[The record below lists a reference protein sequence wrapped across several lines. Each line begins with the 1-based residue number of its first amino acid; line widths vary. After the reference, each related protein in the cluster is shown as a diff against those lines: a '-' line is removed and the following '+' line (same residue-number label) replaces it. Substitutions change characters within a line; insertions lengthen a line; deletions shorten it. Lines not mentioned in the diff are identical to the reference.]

1 MEMIRRVLITIV
13 VLLSGSST
21 LFAQKKCFQRNAQI
35 RAAQYAE
42 GEDSARGR
50 VLFSGHFPEEKATA
64 GADCRRDTLVQPSTD
79 SVIKNNLFQ
88 RIYRYFQQSNEV
100 RNDKKF
106 DFSIIGGPHFSKDTK
121 LGLGIVAS
129 GLYRLDRTDTT
140 LSPSNISLYG
150 DITTTGFYLL
160 GIDGNTI
167 FPRDLYRLDVNMYF
181 FSFLSQ
187 YWGIGYE
194 NGKRNDGYT
203 KYKRKEMQI
212 KLDFYRK
219 IAPNTFVGITGMYR
233 HVNGKD
239 FKDISFLEGERNKI
253 SSLGGGVILTY
264 DSRDFIPNPYKGTF
278 AKIEQTFF
286 SKFLGNGYSFQRTDL
301 QFRHY
306 DRLWKGAVLAYD
318 LNGTFNSGNIPWSM
332 VALLGGPYRMRG
344 YYEGQYRDNNLIVA
358 QIELRQKVYKRHGV
372 VAWVGAGNVFPKFN
386 KFRWKETLPS
396 YGLGYRWEFK
406 NRVNIR
412 LDYGIGKGQSSFYF
426 NINEAF

>member
-1 MEMIRRVLITIV
+1 MIKRVLLTTI
-13 VLLSGSST
+13 VLLSGSI
-21 LFAQKKCFQRNAQI
+21 LFAQNKRYKRHAPI
-35 RAAQYAE
+35 RRAAQHAE
-42 GEDSARGR
+42 
-50 VLFSGHFPEEKATA
+50 EELYGGTSLSVGYLPKDKSIAET
-64 GADCRRDTLVQPSTD
+64 DCRQDTAVQSPTD

-106 DFSIIGGPHFSKDTK
+106 DFSIIGGPHFSKDTR

-129 GLYRLDRTDTT
+129 GLYRLDRTDMS

-150 DITTTGFYLL
+150 DITTTGYYLL

-167 FPRDLYRLDVNMYF
+167 LPRDLYRLDVNMYF

-219 IAPNTFVGITGMYR
+219 IAPNTFIGITGMYR

-239 FKDISFLEGERNKI
+239 FKDIRFLEGERNKI

-264 DSRDFIPNPYKGTF
+264 DSRDFIPNPYKGTY

-286 SKFLGNGYSFQRTDL
+286 PKFLGNGYSFQRTDL
-301 QFRHY
+301 QIRHY
-306 DRLWKGAVLAYD
+306 DQLWKGAVLAYD
-318 LNGTFNSGNIPWSM
+318 LNGTFNSENTPWSM

-344 YYEGQYRDNNLIVA
+344 YYEGQYRDNNLIEA
-358 QIELRQKVYKRHGV
+358 QIELRQKIYKRHGV
-372 VAWVGAGNVFPKFN
+372 VVWVGAGNVFPKFN

-412 LDYGIGKGQSSFYF
+412 LDYGIGKDQSSFYF

>member
-1 MEMIRRVLITIV
+1 MIKRVLLTTI
-13 VLLSGSST
+13 VLLSGSI
-21 LFAQKKCFQRNAQI
+21 LFAQNKRYKRHAPI
-35 RAAQYAE
+35 RRAAQHAE
-42 GEDSARGR
+42 
-50 VLFSGHFPEEKATA
+50 EELYGGTSLSLGYLPKDKSIAET
-64 GADCRRDTLVQPSTD
+64 DCRQDTAVQSPTD

-106 DFSIIGGPHFSKDTK
+106 DFSIIGGPHFSKDTR

-129 GLYRLDRTDTT
+129 GLYRLDRTDMS

-150 DITTTGFYLL
+150 DITTTGYYLL

-167 FPRDLYRLDVNMYF
+167 LPRDLYRLDVNMYF

-219 IAPNTFVGITGMYR
+219 IAPNTFIGITGMYR

-239 FKDISFLEGERNKI
+239 FKDIRFLEGERNKI

-264 DSRDFIPNPYKGTF
+264 DSRDFIPNPYKGTY

-286 SKFLGNGYSFQRTDL
+286 PKFLGNGYSFQRTDL
-301 QFRHY
+301 QIRHY

-318 LNGTFNSGNIPWSM
+318 LSGTFNYGNIPWSM

-344 YYEGQYRDNNLIVA
+344 YYEGQYRDNNLIEA
-358 QIELRQKVYKRHGV
+358 HIELRQKVYKRHGV
-372 VAWVGAGNVFPKFN
+372 VVWGGAGNVFPKFN
-386 KFRWKETLPS
+386 KLRWKETLPS

>member
-1 MEMIRRVLITIV
+1 MEMIRRVLIATI
-13 VLLSGSST
+13 VLLSGST
-21 LFAQKKCFQRNAQI
+21 LFAPNKYFKRNDQVK
-35 RAAQYAE
+35 AARHSDEKGQYKDVSLAL
-42 GEDSARGR
+42 GDCLEDEIM
-50 VLFSGHFPEEKATA
+50 PEV
-64 GADCRRDTLVQPSTD
+64 DYRLDTLVQSATD
-79 SVIKNNLFQ
+79 SIIKNNLFQ

-100 RNDKKF
+100 RNDKKI

-129 GLYRLDRTDTT
+129 GLYRLDRAGMS

-187 YWGIGYE
+187 YWGIGYG

-203 KYKRKEMQI
+203 EYKRKEIQI
-212 KLDFYRK
+212 KLDFYRE
-219 IAPNTFVGITGMYR
+219 IAPNTFIGVTGMYR

-239 FKDISFLEGERNKI
+239 FKDIRFLEGERNKI
-253 SSLGGGVILTY
+253 SSLGGGFILTY
-264 DSRDFIPNPYKGTF
+264 DSRDFIPNPYKGTY

-286 SKFLGNGYSFQRTDL
+286 PKFLGNCYSFQRTDL
-301 QFRHY
+301 QIRHY
-306 DRLWKGAVLAYD
+306 DELWKGAVLAYD
-318 LNGTFNSGNIPWSM
+318 LNGTFKSGNTPWSM
-332 VALLGGPYRMRG
+332 VAHLG
-344 YYEGQYRDNNLIVA
+344 
-358 QIELRQKVYKRHGV
+358 
-372 VAWVGAGNVFPKFN
+372 
-386 KFRWKETLPS
+386 KETLPS

>member
-1 MEMIRRVLITIV
+1 MEMIRRVLIATI
-13 VLLSGSST
+13 VLLSGST
-21 LFAQKKCFQRNAQI
+21 LFAPNKYFKRNDQVK
-35 RAAQYAE
+35 AARHSDEKGQYKDVSLAL
-42 GEDSARGR
+42 GDCLEDEIM
-50 VLFSGHFPEEKATA
+50 PEV
-64 GADCRRDTLVQPSTD
+64 DYRLDTLVQSATD
-79 SVIKNNLFQ
+79 SIIKNNLFQ

-100 RNDKKF
+100 RNDKKI

-129 GLYRLDRTDTT
+129 GLYRLDRAGMS

-187 YWGIGYE
+187 YWGIGYG

-203 KYKRKEMQI
+203 EYKRKEIQI
-212 KLDFYRK
+212 KLDFYRE
-219 IAPNTFVGITGMYR
+219 IALNTFIGVTGMYR

-239 FKDISFLEGERNKI
+239 FKDIRFLEGERNKI
-253 SSLGGGVILTY
+253 SSLGGGFILTY
-264 DSRDFIPNPYKGTF
+264 DSRDFIPNPYKGTY

-286 SKFLGNGYSFQRTDL
+286 PKFLGNCYSFQRTDL
-301 QFRHY
+301 QIRHY
-306 DRLWKGAVLAYD
+306 DELWKGAVLAYD
-318 LNGTFNSGNIPWSM
+318 LNGTFKSGNTPWSM
-332 VALLGGPYRMRG
+332 VAHLG
-344 YYEGQYRDNNLIVA
+344 
-358 QIELRQKVYKRHGV
+358 
-372 VAWVGAGNVFPKFN
+372 
-386 KFRWKETLPS
+386 KETLPS

>member
-1 MEMIRRVLITIV
+1 MEMIRRVLIATI
-13 VLLSGSST
+13 VLLSGST
-21 LFAQKKCFQRNAQI
+21 LFAPNKYFKRNDQVK
-35 RAAQYAE
+35 AARHSDEKGQYKDVSLAL
-42 GEDSARGR
+42 GDCLEDEIM
-50 VLFSGHFPEEKATA
+50 PEV
-64 GADCRRDTLVQPSTD
+64 DYRLDTLVQSATD
-79 SVIKNNLFQ
+79 SIIKNNLFQ

-100 RNDKKF
+100 RNDKKI

-129 GLYRLDRTDTT
+129 GLYRLDRTGMS

-187 YWGIGYE
+187 YWGIGYG

-203 KYKRKEMQI
+203 KYKRKEIQI
-212 KLDFYRK
+212 KLDFYRE
-219 IAPNTFVGITGMYR
+219 IAPNTFIGVTGMYR

-239 FKDISFLEGERNKI
+239 FKDIRFLEGERNKI
-253 SSLGGGVILTY
+253 SSLGGGLILTY
-264 DSRDFIPNPYKGTF
+264 DSRDFIPNPYKGTY

-286 SKFLGNGYSFQRTDL
+286 PKFLGNCYSFQRTDL
-301 QFRHY
+301 QIRHY
-306 DRLWKGAVLAYD
+306 DELWKGAVLAYD
-318 LNGTFNSGNIPWSM
+318 LNGTFKSGNTPWSM
-332 VALLGGPYRMRG
+332 VAHLG
-344 YYEGQYRDNNLIVA
+344 
-358 QIELRQKVYKRHGV
+358 
-372 VAWVGAGNVFPKFN
+372 
-386 KFRWKETLPS
+386 KETLPS

>member
-1 MEMIRRVLITIV
+1 MEMIRRVLIATI
-13 VLLSGSST
+13 VLLSGST
-21 LFAQKKCFQRNAQI
+21 LFAQNKYLKRNTQVK
-35 RAAQYAE
+35 AARHSDEKEQYKDVSLSLGDCLE
-42 GEDSARGR
+42 
-50 VLFSGHFPEEKATA
+50 VTIMPE
-64 GADCRRDTLVQPSTD
+64 ADYRLDILVQSATD
-79 SVIKNNLFQ
+79 SIIKNNLFH

-129 GLYRLDRTDTT
+129 GLYRLDRTDMS

-203 KYKRKEMQI
+203 KYKRKEIQI

-219 IAPNTFVGITGMYR
+219 IAPNTFIGITGMYR

-239 FKDISFLEGERNKI
+239 FKDIRFLEGERNRI
-253 SSLGGGVILTY
+253 SSLGGGLILTY
-264 DSRDFIPNPYKGTF
+264 DSRDFIPNPYKGTY

-286 SKFLGNGYSFQRTDL
+286 PQFLGNCYSFQRTDL
-301 QFRHY
+301 QIRHY
-306 DRLWKGAVLAYD
+306 DELWKGAVLAYD

-344 YYEGQYRDNNLIVA
+344 YYEGQYRDNNLIEA

-372 VAWVGAGNVFPKFN
+372 VVWGGAGNVFPKFN

-406 NRVNIR
+406 NQVNIR

>member
-1 MEMIRRVLITIV
+1 MIKRVLLTTI
-13 VLLSGSST
+13 VLLSSST
-21 LFAQKKCFQRNAQI
+21 LFAQNKGYKRHAPI
-35 RAAQYAE
+35 RRAAQHAE
-42 GEDSARGR
+42 EELYGGTSLSLGY
-50 VLFSGHFPEEKATA
+50 FPKDKSIAETDCKQDTA
-64 GADCRRDTLVQPSTD
+64 VQTPTD

-129 GLYRLDRTDTT
+129 GLYRLDRSDMS

-203 KYKRKEMQI
+203 KYKRKEIQI

-219 IAPNTFVGITGMYR
+219 IAPNTFIGITGMYR

-239 FKDISFLEGERNKI
+239 FKDIRFLEGERNKI
-253 SSLGGGVILTY
+253 SSLGGGLILTY
-264 DSRDFIPNPYKGTF
+264 DSRDFIPNPYKGTY

-286 SKFLGNGYSFQRTDL
+286 PKFLGNGYSFQRTDL
-301 QFRHY
+301 QIRHY

-344 YYEGQYRDNNLIVA
+344 YYEGQYRDNNLIEA

-372 VAWVGAGNVFPKFN
+372 VVWVGAGNVFPKFN

-396 YGLGYRWEFK
+396 CGLGYRWEFK